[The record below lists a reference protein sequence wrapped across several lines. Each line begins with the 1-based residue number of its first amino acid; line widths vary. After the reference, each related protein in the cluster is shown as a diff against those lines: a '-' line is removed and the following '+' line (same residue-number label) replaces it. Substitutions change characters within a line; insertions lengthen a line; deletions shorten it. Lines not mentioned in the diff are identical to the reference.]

1 MQIDSLE
8 NFKKKQPMVSIS
20 FQNFKEEWLN
30 LNQIFT
36 PEVIQTS
43 PGKDTVDTLYTQHH
57 QQQGKFGQV
66 VTKSK
71 NPWVRPINKK

>member
-1 MQIDSLE
+1 MT
-8 NFKKKQPMVSIS
+8 QPESKLI
-20 FQNFKEEWLN
+20 
-30 LNQIFT
+30 

-57 QQQGKFGQV
+57 QQQGEHGQV

>member
-1 MQIDSLE
+1 
-8 NFKKKQPMVSIS
+8 MVSIS

-30 LNQIFT
+30 LNQSFI
-36 PEVIQTS
+36 PEAILASQD
-43 PGKDTVDTLYTQHH
+43 KDTVDTLYTQHH
-57 QQQGKFGQV
+57 QQQGERGQV